1 MIFYGTKMFSFQ
13 DGENWFIGIGV
24 GLEYV
29 LRGNGKSHVACMFCD
44 QKIRISKT
52 ASQKHLIPIS

>member
-1 MIFYGTKMFSFQ
+1 MFSFQ

-29 LRGNGKSHVACMFCD
+29 LRGNGKSHVACMFCG